1 MVAKTFDCFPF
12 SRHPMCPNQFL
23 KEGEKDKKVIVN
35 QFFGIIIL
43 FFSFY
48 PKQNL
53 KWTELVWGKNVR
65 LCVDSSTHILYNI
78 HIINSNMKIALRQHS
93 FS

>member
-43 FFSFY
+43 YSSAFT
-48 PKQNL
+48 QN
-53 KWTELVWGKNVR
+53 K
-65 LCVDSSTHILYNI
+65 ILSGLN
-78 HIINSNMKIALRQHS
+78 
-93 FS
+93 